1 MKNVYVGNLNLNTT
15 EEQLRT
21 SFETYGQVEKVNIIR
36 DQDSGLARGFAF
48 VEMANDSEGEKAI
61 AGLNGSSLEGN
72 ALNVNE
78 ARAKTPRAKSG
89 RSRS

>member
-48 VEMANDSEGEKAI
+48 VEMVNDAEGEKAI
-61 AGLNGSSLEGN
+61 AGLNGTSLEGN

-78 ARAKTPRAKSG
+78 ARAKSPRAKSG